1 MKKLLCYLSFC
12 IVFIVTS
19 CREDLSDG
27 GSSSGS
33 SSHNTGKNC
42 LGCHSFKVAGSVYNS
57 ALSAAYAGAVMKI
70 TTSANGGGTLLAT
83 LTSDMTGNFYTDGSV
98 SFGSGVYVS
107 ITGSGGAV
115 KYMGTAI
122 TSGACNSCHNGSSTS
137 RIWAQ

>member
-1 MKKLLCYLSFC
+1 MKKSLFYFTFC

-19 CREDLSDG
+19 CSVDSSDG
-27 GSSSGS
+27 GRSSGS
-33 SSHNTGKNC
+33 IHNTGNYC
-42 LGCHSFKVAGSVYNS
+42 LGCHSFKVVGSVYNS
-57 ALSAAYAGAVMKI
+57 ALSAAYAGAVIKI

-83 LTSDMTGNFYTDGSV
+83 LTSDMSGNFYTNGSV

-122 TSGACNSCHNGSSTS
+122 TSGA
-137 RIWAQ
+137 